1 MNVCRGLASAVALI
15 ALGACATGPVST
27 DGAPLTRPEPGSE
40 VSAVPTLN
48 DRLPGDYLN
57 YLQVWQQKVD
67 ENPSPDTVEGVR
79 IVAVEQPGEFLLVER
94 YVVGV
99 PESSVRR
106 WLRPTAPLG
115 RFDAFTGP
123 DTVSFDGVIDAS
135 DLTPDPG
142 CDMTWSPDAEKRGEY
157 TARAQGECELMTGW
171 DSLALDTDGHLL
183 VSVAN
188 GSKAF
193 KRARWFKG
201 WMGVKRQTWDPEAS
215 DDDWVFMGSFQI
227 HNEGDIVRLVDKD
240 GTPTGFSVQLERL
253 VYQNTRTPVLK
264 LGLID
269 EDKDKTIHYIWSEP
283 GSRLL
288 GMNLRWFQVGLTAL

>member
-1 MNVCRGLASAVALI
+1 MA
-15 ALGACATGPVST
+15 
-27 DGAPLTRPEPGSE
+27 
-40 VSAVPTLN
+40 

-67 ENPSPDTVEGVR
+67 ENPLPDAVEGLR
-79 IVAVEQPGEFLLVER
+79 ILAVEQPGEFLLVER
-94 YVVGV
+94 YVVGL

-106 WLRPTAPLG
+106 WLRPAQPEG
-115 RFDAFTGP
+115 RFEAFTGP
-123 DTVSFDGVIDAS
+123 ESVSFDGVIDAS
-135 DLTPDPG
+135 DLTPDPA
-142 CDMTWSPDAEKRGEY
+142 CDMTLTPGGASDGGL
-157 TARAQGECELMTGW
+157 TAATAGDCALTTGW
-171 DSLALDTDGHLL
+171 DDVTLAADGHLRA
-183 VSVAN
+183 SVA
-188 GSKAF
+188 GESKVF

-201 WMGVKRQTWDPEAS
+201 WMGVKRQTWDPEAA

-227 HNEGDIVRLVDKD
+227 HNEGDIVRLVDED